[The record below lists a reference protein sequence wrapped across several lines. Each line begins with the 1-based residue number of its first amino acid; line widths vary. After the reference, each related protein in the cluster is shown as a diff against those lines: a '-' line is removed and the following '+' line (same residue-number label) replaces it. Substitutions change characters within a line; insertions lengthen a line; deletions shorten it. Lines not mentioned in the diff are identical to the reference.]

1 MLPAL
6 LQLSVRSSRLLIENG
21 NEMGN
26 IVSMHGENKKYIEKY
41 ALQKSTEIY
50 CLPD

>member
-6 LQLSVRSSRLLIENG
+6 FQLSVWSSRLVIENG

-26 IVSMHGENKKYIEKY
+26 IVSMHGENKKYIKKYPLQNSTEKY
-41 ALQKSTEIY
+41 R
-50 CLPD
+50 LPG